1 MVQWAIPLYP
11 AGAGR
16 KALRAVGTPPDVP
29 GVGPYQRPRLYIS
42 MLVPTHANAGGE
54 GRVSRLQV
62 AARMLADFIGGR
74 IGTGSRY
81 QPRKMSEYRT
91 TSSAYA
97 QKNLQRREIGVAA
110 DNLRDDK
117 INRTHANVDEQTD
130 VVQRHSHQGQ
140 FFVLAFISKLDT
152 HDRNRSQ
159 LTFLHNART
168 LARVVA
174 SAMWMIIVCFPPAA
188 PTYEVLIKV
197 DAMTCVKER
206 RLLMERCDEEDEKWL
221 APHGDRK

>member
-1 MVQWAIPLYP
+1 
-11 AGAGR
+11 
-16 KALRAVGTPPDVP
+16 
-29 GVGPYQRPRLYIS
+29 

-81 QPRKMSEYRT
+81 Q
-91 TSSAYA
+91 
-97 QKNLQRREIGVAA
+97 QRREIGVAA

-140 FFVLAFISKLDT
+140 FFVVFAQRPHVGPRGSIRHVDDNSLLSAGSADVRGPHQGRR
-152 HDRNRSQ
+152 HDVRKREK
-159 LTFLHNART
+159 
-168 LARVVA
+168 
-174 SAMWMIIVCFPPAA
+174 IVDG
-188 PTYEVLIKV
+188 E
-197 DAMTCVKER
+197 M
-206 RLLMERCDEEDEKWL
+206 
-221 APHGDRK
+221 